1 METWRTSPAE
11 RRERVMAGGGG
22 GTDGGGMTSLPQ
34 TESLPQTDAWTYDD
48 FTSAELDPALWTI
61 MSIAGADG
69 QRHQYRDR
77 NARVRT
83 GDGRLELTVNPFTR
97 FHDTD
102 PRQNNA
108 KQMYRSVRRF
118 AVPATGRLT
127 FEVTMGVRTYGQ
139 VPYDLLDAFGTVNVF
154 DMETGVVLNAA
165 ATNDTVYAVIERL
178 ALPGVT
184 QPHERYIHRVVLDV
198 PTDPGQ
204 EHRYAIGYRADTSEA
219 EFHVDGRLAYGTR
232 LPVAVAGFNAGM
244 ALFSAR
250 DLSRYTRAER
260 EHGQGAT
267 GWWGPWRVTAGV
279 R

>member
-1 METWRTSPAE
+1 
-11 RRERVMAGGGG
+11 
-22 GTDGGGMTSLPQ
+22 MTSS
-34 TESLPQTDAWTYDD
+34 TWTGTWTYDS
-48 FTSAELDPALWTI
+48 FTTAEPDPDLWTV
-61 MSIAGADG
+61 MSITGADG
-69 QRHQYRDR
+69 ERHRYRDR

-118 AVPATGRLT
+118 AVPAAGRLT
-127 FEVTMGVRTYGQ
+127 FEVPMAVRTYGQ
-139 VPYDLLDAFGTVNVF
+139 VPYDLLDAYGTVNVF
-154 DMETGVVLNAA
+154 DLETGVVLNAA

-178 ALPGVT
+178 VLPGVT
-184 QPHERYIHRVVLDV
+184 APHEYYIHRVVLDV
-198 PTDPGQ
+198 PTGPGQ
-204 EHRYAIGYRADTSEA
+204 EHHYALGYRADTSEA

-232 LPVAVAGFNAGM
+232 LPVAVTGFNAGM

-250 DLSRYTRAER
+250 DLTRYTRAER

-267 GWWGPWRVTAGV
+267 GRWGPWHVTTDV

>member
-1 METWRTSPAE
+1 MSAAG
-11 RRERVMAGGGG
+11 RRA
-22 GTDGGGMTSLPQ
+22 DGVFMTSALT
-34 TESLPQTDAWTYDD
+34 TEAWTYDD
-48 FTSAELDPALWTI
+48 FTSGQLDPARWRI

-69 QRHQYRDR
+69 QTHQYQDR

-118 AVPATGRLT
+118 AVPAAGRLT
-127 FEVTMGVRTYGQ
+127 FEVDMAVRTYGQ
-139 VPYDLLDAFGTVNVF
+139 VPHDLLDAFGTVNLF
-154 DMETGVVLNAA
+154 DLETGVVLNAA
-165 ATNDTVYAVIERL
+165 ATNDTVYAVVERL
-178 ALPGVT
+178 VLPGVT
-184 QPHERYIHRVVLDV
+184 RPDDYYIHRVVLDV
-198 PTDPGQ
+198 PTEPGR
-204 EHRYAIGYRADTSEA
+204 EHGYAISYLAQTSDV
-219 EFHVDGRLAYGTR
+219 EFRVDGRLAYWTR
-232 LPVAVAGFNAGM
+232 LPVPVTGFTAGM

-250 DLSRYTRAER
+250 DLGRFPRAQR

-267 GWWGPWRVTAGV
+267 GRWGPWRIATSV